1 MAVGGNIL
9 VRVVGQALAV
19 SITLPSGRLPSVTVG
34 GTAVTSMPYT
44 ISTDTT
50 FVVADDND
58 LTVVATAGGQEVY
71 RQSIRIAEGQNYVCT
86 PTDSYISGKAAY
98 VATVGATATIPSPAS
113 YGVID
118 LTLTAACT
126 LTYPTPVAGR
136 SFTLFLRQN
145 QVGGFATTFPTTKW
159 ATGVAPTLSTTVT
172 SGKQNLLTA
181 NQSDVETNTT
191 GLTSAAY
198 AATTLA
204 RSTAHYQVGSAS
216 ASLTASGA
224 GPVGVTT
231 STGTSGVAVTAY
243 KTYTAVASVLA
254 GTTVR
259 SFATAIRWYDTD
271 GTLISTSTGTA
282 GNDNASTW
290 AQKTVT
296 AVAPEGACYAAVVV
310 ATAATPALNEVHYVD
325 CLGIWEGSVVTWAVG
340 GASAADAEVI
350 EFRSDGTYWYGQRPV
365 TVAGLDARYLGM
377 PLALTGATAAT
388 RYVGATVSGNPASGT
403 FAVGD
408 LLVTQDGKVKVC
420 TAASGQGTWV
430 TQTVAADLNAYLLL
444 TNSSPATVTGQVM
457 HTGGLQTSLVTVPG
471 DGTLA
476 AGQAAIW
483 LDATNA
489 AGKLMVKAKTA
500 DGTVVTGSVTLS

>member
-1 MAVGGNIL
+1 MAVGGTIL
-9 VRVVGQALAV
+9 VRVAGQALAV

-44 ISTDTT
+44 IASDTT

-58 LTVVATAGGQEVY
+58 LLIVVTAGGQEVY
-71 RQSIRIAEGQNYVCT
+71 RGSIRMSEGTNHIVT

-113 YGVID
+113 YGVVD

-159 ATGVAPTLSTTVT
+159 ATGTAPTLGTTVT

-181 NQSDVETNTT
+181 NQSSAETNTT
-191 GLTSAAY
+191 GLTSTAY
-198 AATTLA
+198 AACTLS
-204 RSTAHYQVGSAS
+204 RSATQDQVGTYSARL
-216 ASLTASGA
+216 AADGT

-243 KTYTAVASVLA
+243 KTYTAVASVFA
-254 GTTVR
+254 GTTGR
-259 SFATAIRWYDTD
+259 AFSTAIRWYDTD
-271 GTLISTSTGTA
+271 GNAISTSTGTA
-282 GNDNASTW
+282 VADNSSTW
-290 AQKTVT
+290 TQKTVT
-296 AVAPEGACYAAVVV
+296 AVAPEGACYAAVIV
-310 ATAATPALNEVHYVD
+310 ATAATPANGEYHYVD

-350 EFRSDGTYWYGQRPV
+350 EYRSDGTYWYGQRPV
-365 TVAGLDARYLGM
+365 TIAGLDARYLGL
-377 PLALTGATAAT
+377 PLALTGATATT
-388 RYVGATVSGNPASGT
+388 RYVGATASGNPASGT

-408 LLVTQDGKVKVC
+408 LLVTQDGTVKVC
-420 TAASGQGTWV
+420 TNATGQGTWS
-430 TQTVAADLNAYLLL
+430 TSAVAAGTAVTGVRNSGEGALKSLL
-444 TNSSPATVTGQVM
+444 TALATLGIITDS
-457 HTGGLQTSLVTVPG
+457 TTA
-471 DGTLA
+471 GT
-476 AGQAAIW
+476 
-483 LDATNA
+483 
-489 AGKLMVKAKTA
+489 
-500 DGTVVTGSVTLS
+500 